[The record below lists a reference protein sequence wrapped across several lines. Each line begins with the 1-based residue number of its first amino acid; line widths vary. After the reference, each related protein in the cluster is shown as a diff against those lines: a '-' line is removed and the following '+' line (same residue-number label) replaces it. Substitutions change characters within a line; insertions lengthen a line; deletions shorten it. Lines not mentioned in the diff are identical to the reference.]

1 MRRISTRLAVAF
13 LIVALLPAV
22 PLSLVVH
29 NLLERRFGPAI
40 AEPLEQALEAG
51 LAESR
56 EHLREQKTL
65 LQRRAEDL
73 ITDLT
78 ADRAGEHA
86 GDRTGADMWAPRIG
100 INGAWPRV
108 SLLNAAGEAQPA
120 AAARSFWTG
129 QADLLR
135 SVPRPA
141 ATVAGVPAGVPAVAV
156 PLRVGETLLTTAI
169 LAPDTLLVAQP
180 LPPGMVERAGDMSEG
195 LGLLRTVRR
204 ERARVLLSFLAPFLV
219 IYGVLIVV
227 ALGLG
232 ALWARRM
239 VRPLEA
245 LVAGTRRVG
254 AGDLETQVGVEAPGE
269 VGDLVRAFDTMVGS
283 LADQRRD
290 LARLERA
297 AAWRG
302 MARTLAHEI
311 KNPLTPIL
319 LAVQEARDAYR
330 GDDAEY
336 RALLDECEEIV
347 REEVDSLRN
356 LVHDFGDF
364 ARLPRPE
371 LRPGDLM
378 DLVRDVAQLYGDERL
393 LVEAG
398 DQKLACNFD
407 ASALRRA
414 LINLIDNGLAACR
427 EAGGPGHSGQSERVI
442 LAVARRAN
450 EIHLTVTDQGAGIPA
465 ANLAQIFKPDFTT
478 KDEGLG
484 LGLAIV
490 DSIVAGHGGRID
502 VTSEEGTGTSLTLR
516 LPLASAYVEPNDQ
529 EGTVS

>member
-1 MRRISTRLAVAF
+1 
-13 LIVALLPAV
+13 
-22 PLSLVVH
+22 
-29 NLLERRFGPAI
+29 
-40 AEPLEQALEAG
+40 
-51 LAESR
+51 
-56 EHLREQKTL
+56 
-65 LQRRAEDL
+65 
-73 ITDLT
+73 
-78 ADRAGEHA
+78 
-86 GDRTGADMWAPRIG
+86 
-100 INGAWPRV
+100 
-108 SLLNAAGEAQPA
+108 
-120 AAARSFWTG
+120 
-129 QADLLR
+129 
-135 SVPRPA
+135 
-141 ATVAGVPAGVPAVAV
+141 
-156 PLRVGETLLTTAI
+156 
-169 LAPDTLLVAQP
+169 
-180 LPPGMVERAGDMSEG
+180 
-195 LGLLRTVRR
+195 
-204 ERARVLLSFLAPFLV
+204 VLLSFLAPFLV
-219 IYGVLIVV
+219 IYGVLIVL

-232 ALWARRM
+232 ALRARRM

-254 AGDLETQVGVEAPGE
+254 AGDLDTQVAVEAPGE

-283 LADQRRD
+283 LAEQRRD
-290 LARLERA
+290 LARLERV

-356 LVHDFGDF
+356 LVRDFGNF

-371 LRPGDLM
+371 PRPGDLM
-378 DLVRDVAQLYGDERL
+378 ELVRDLAQLYGDERRI
-393 LVEAG
+393 VEAG
-398 DQKLACNFD
+398 DQRLTCNFD
-407 ASALRRA
+407 AAALRRA

-427 EAGGPGHSGQSERVI
+427 EAGGPGHPGRSECPERVT

-478 KDEGLG
+478 KDEGMG

-502 VTSEEGTGTSLTLR
+502 VKSEEGTGTSLTLR
-516 LPLASAYVEPNDQ
+516 LPLASAEVEPNDQ
-529 EGTVS
+529 EGTDS